1 MLQVVTGAVRQLQHL
16 VCDDPPAQCTSMFLA
31 EAKRG
36 GAGGP
41 VASAHRR
48 LAAEQAYQK
57 RSERLLQDENCFK
70 VYTVSSIA
78 DGDPYLYLYVSV
90 SKKIYSCD
98 IMFPPGTLPEGMATA
113 GVFSSPY

>member
-1 MLQVVTGAVRQLQHL
+1 
-16 VCDDPPAQCTSMFLA
+16 MFLT

-70 VYTVSSIA
+70 VYTVSLLVVIIYQLSEIIYEYQEA
-78 DGDPYLYLYVSV
+78 VYCIFQRKLVYLLHYNS
-90 SKKIYSCD
+90 
-98 IMFPPGTLPEGMATA
+98 G
-113 GVFSSPY
+113 

>member
-1 MLQVVTGAVRQLQHL
+1 MKVVTICYIPYSIQVVTGAVRQLQHL
-16 VCDDPPAQCTSMFLA
+16 VCDEPPVQCTTMFLT

-70 VYTVSSIA
+70 VYTVSTNCGHH
-78 DGDPYLYLYVSV
+78 DLL
-90 SKKIYSCD
+90 
-98 IMFPPGTLPEGMATA
+98 EN
-113 GVFSSPY
+113 

>member
-1 MLQVVTGAVRQLQHL
+1 MFFILYSVQVVTGAVRQLQHL
-16 VCDDPPAQCTSMFLA
+16 VCDEPPAQCTSMFLT

-48 LAAEQAYQK
+48 LPAEQAYQK

-70 VYTVSSIA
+70 VYTVSITFVLHLQT
-78 DGDPYLYLYVSV
+78 Y
-90 SKKIYSCD
+90 
-98 IMFPPGTLPEGMATA
+98 
-113 GVFSSPY
+113 

>member
-1 MLQVVTGAVRQLQHL
+1 MGNTSFILRRNDSGRCDSASPSSQSIYSVCHLFLLQVVTGAVRQLQHL

-70 VYTVSSIA
+70 VYTVSSIN
-78 DGDPYLYLYVSV
+78 DGDPL
-90 SKKIYSCD
+90 K
-98 IMFPPGTLPEGMATA
+98 
-113 GVFSSPY
+113 

>member
-1 MLQVVTGAVRQLQHL
+1 MTGAVRQLQHL
-16 VCDDPPAQCTSMFLA
+16 VCDDPPAQCTAMFLS

-48 LAAEQAYQK
+48 LAQEHAYQK

-70 VYTVSSIA
+70 IYTVCGFVCKEFVEI
-78 DGDPYLYLYVSV
+78 
-90 SKKIYSCD
+90 
-98 IMFPPGTLPEGMATA
+98 
-113 GVFSSPY
+113 

>member
-1 MLQVVTGAVRQLQHL
+1 
-16 VCDDPPAQCTSMFLA
+16 MFLT

-70 VYTVSSIA
+70 VYTVSLHIVIVLLTSEIIYEFISK
-78 DGDPYLYLYVSV
+78 GYLFNFLLET
-90 SKKIYSCD
+90 I
-98 IMFPPGTLPEGMATA
+98 
-113 GVFSSPY
+113 VFVAL